1 MVSLYI
7 GLFASGK
14 DGSRVL
20 LEHACRDHNIDNI
33 LTHDSLGKPLL
44 PGGVE
49 VSISHAAGAAAVVI
63 SDRPVGVDIEQIRTV
78 RKNLPSRVLSPEEY
92 RAYQEAGESPELFFM
107 FWTLKE
113 AYYKYLGTGLPGFP
127 NEYLPEECQLTAK
140 SRMKQPERSPFTTL
154 SLRMCRPGA
163 RPSAS
168 ICSHGMCKP
177 LLQGVDVSSRGYSF
191 PSIV

>member
-20 LEHACRDHNIDNI
+20 LDHACRDHNIDNI

-78 RKNLPSRVLSPEEY
+78 RKNLPARVLSPEEY

-127 NEYLPEECQLTAK
+127 NETEFVLENGRWTLK
-140 SRMKQPERSPFTTL
+140 DSPLHFEVYQENL
-154 SLRMCRPGA
+154 LICALCSEDQEA
-163 RPSAS
+163 RVIHP
-168 ICSHGMCKP
+168 
-177 LLQGVDVSSRGYSF
+177 
-191 PSIV
+191 

>member
-78 RKNLPSRVLSPEEY
+78 RKNLPARTSRIPKRNGVC
-92 RAYQEAGESPELFFM
+92 
-107 FWTLKE
+107 
-113 AYYKYLGTGLPGFP
+113 PG
-127 NEYLPEECQLTAK
+127 K
-140 SRMKQPERSPFTTL
+140 RSL
-154 SLRMCRPGA
+154 DAEGQ
-163 RPSAS
+163 SAA
-168 ICSHGMCKP
+168 
-177 LLQGVDVSSRGYSF
+177 F
-191 PSIV
+191 